1 MIDFKKLKSMH
12 KTAKNQVSE
21 TTNLLNAVKLKIVTQ
36 AKTYHFFDEFS
47 KKRKNKNSKYQ
58 QWNSV
63 EIVN

>member
-1 MIDFKKLKSMH
+1 MH

-36 AKTYHFFDEFS
+36 AKTYHLFDEFS

-58 QWNSV
+58 Q
-63 EIVN
+63 